1 MKLKIVPA
9 GTGVTWVR
17 LGIKTF
23 FAQPLAL
30 SGLFFLFMA
39 AISLVSL
46 VPFVGPALSLAL
58 LPAATLGLMAAT
70 REAARGK
77 FPMPAILVTAFRAG
91 RDQMRAM
98 WILGA
103 LYALGFLIVMG
114 LSALVDGGEFARLYL
129 VGGTISRET
138 AQQPAF
144 QAAMLVVVGLYA
156 PLSLL
161 FWHAPALVHWNQ
173 VPVLKSLF
181 FSIVACFRNFLAFT
195 VYGLAWSAVFIGAG
209 LVVSL
214 LGAALGG
221 PALAA
226 LLVVPTALL
235 MAAMFFTSVYF
246 SYIDSFEESAD
257 DEPGQLDDNNAPP
270 N

>member
-9 GTGVTWVR
+9 SAGMTWVR

-46 VPFVGPALSLAL
+46 VPFVGPALALAL

-70 REAARGK
+70 HEAARGK
-77 FPMPAILVTAFRAG
+77 FPMPAILVVAFRAG

-98 WILGA
+98 WILGV
-103 LYALGFLIVMG
+103 LYALGFLVVMG

-129 VGGTISRET
+129 VGGSVTREIAT
-138 AQQPAF
+138 RPDF
-144 QAAMLVVVGLYA
+144 QSAMLVVIGLYA

-161 FWHAPALVHWNQ
+161 FWHAPALVHWNR

-195 VYGLAWSAVFIGAG
+195 VYGLVWGAVFIGAG

-214 LGAALGG
+214 LGAMLGG
-221 PALAA
+221 PALAS

-246 SYIDSFEESAD
+246 TYLDSFEAD
-257 DEPGQLDDNNAPP
+257 EDAPDRLDSGTPP
-270 N
+270 I